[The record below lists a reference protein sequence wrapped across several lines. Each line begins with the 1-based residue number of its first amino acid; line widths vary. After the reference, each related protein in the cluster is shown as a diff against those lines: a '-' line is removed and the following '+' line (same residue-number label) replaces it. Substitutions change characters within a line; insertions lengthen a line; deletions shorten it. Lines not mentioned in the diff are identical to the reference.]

1 MNTMDH
7 QALADLLFPDITG
20 ELADYETKYPPRDLP
35 AGAVV
40 TRIAPSPT
48 GFVHLGNLYNAI
60 GERLARQ
67 TGGVFY
73 LRIEDTDQ
81 KREVEGAVEAVIDAM
96 TFYGVKFDEGATAD
110 GETGDYGPYRQRQ
123 RKALYQCA
131 AKSLVLRGLAY
142 PCFCTEED
150 LQHMHEQ
157 QEAAKENYG
166 YYGKYAVWRDRPL
179 ADIEAELKKGTEWV
193 LRFRSAGDPSHTVEV
208 QDGIRGTLKV
218 QENFTDFV
226 LLKSDGIPTYHFA
239 HVCDD
244 HFMRTT
250 HVIRDESWLATL
262 PIHVQ
267 LFDTMG
273 WARPVYC
280 HTAQLMK
287 MDGESKRKLSKRKD
301 PELALSYYRE
311 AGVPQEATWIY
322 LLTVL
327 NSNFEEWHLANPD
340 ADTREFTFSL
350 EKMSCS
356 GSLFD
361 LEKLDNIAKEY
372 LARQSG
378 DFVYDGLLA
387 WADAYN
393 TALAARMR
401 AKSDLYRAAI
411 NVGRGGEKPR
421 KDYGY
426 WSQAAKFL
434 AFYDTD
440 TFTITDACPENADGE
455 NRREIIDRYLET
467 LDFADTQEQ
476 WFAKVKELT
485 DALGYAVQP
494 KKYKKNPELYKGS
507 IVDVTNLLRVALTG
521 RQNAPDICEISHVLG
536 EAETRRRLEAFRNA

>member
-1 MNTMDH
+1 MDYT
-7 QALADLLFPDITG
+7 ALAELLFPDITKSISDF
-20 ELADYETKYPPRDLP
+20 EEKYPPRDLP

-60 GERLARQ
+60 GERLAHQ

-96 TFYGVKFDEGATAD
+96 NFYGVHFDEGVTKD
-110 GETGDYGPYRQRQ
+110 GESGAYGPYRQRQ
-123 RKALYQCA
+123 RKEIYQTV
-131 AKSLVLRGLAY
+131 AKSLVQRGLAY
-142 PCFCTEED
+142 PCFCTEDD
-150 LQHMHEQ
+150 LKAMHDA
-157 QEAAKENYG
+157 QEAAKDNYG
-166 YYGKYAVWRDRPL
+166 YYGKYAVWRDRP
-179 ADIEAELKKGTEWV
+179 AEDIKAELEKGTEWV
-193 LRFRSAGDPSHTVEV
+193 LRFRSEGDPEHMIPVL
-208 QDGIRGTLKV
+208 DGIRGELKV
-218 QENFTDFV
+218 QENYTDFV

-267 LFDTMG
+267 LFDILG
-273 WARPVYC
+273 WERPVYC
-280 HTAQLMK
+280 HTATLMK
-287 MDGESKRKLSKRKD
+287 MDGSSKRKLSKRKD
-301 PELALSYYRE
+301 PELALSYYSE
-311 AGVPQEATWIY
+311 VGYPQEATWLY

-340 ADTREFTFSL
+340 ADSRAFTFSL
-350 EKMSCS
+350 EKMSTS
-356 GSLFD
+356 GALFD

-372 LARQSG
+372 LARQNA
-378 DFVYDGLLA
+378 DFVYDGLLR
-387 WADAYN
+387 WAKIYDP
-393 TALAARMR
+393 ALADRMT
-401 AKSDLYRAAI
+401 AKADFYKAAI

-421 KDYGY
+421 KDYGS
-426 WSQAAKFL
+426 WSAAAKFL
-434 AFYDTD
+434 SFYDTA
-440 TFTITDACPENADGE
+440 TFCITDACPENADGDMK
-455 NRREIIDRYLET
+455 REILTRYLDT
-467 LDFADTQEQ
+467 LDFSDSQEE
-476 WFAKVKELT
+476 WFAKVKQIT

-536 EAETRRRLEAFRNA
+536 EEETRRRLTAYMG

>member
-1 MNTMDH
+1 MDTT
-7 QALADLLFPDITG
+7 ALANLLFPDITKTIG
-20 ELADYETKYPPRDLP
+20 DYETIYPPRDLP
-35 AGAVV
+35 EGAVV

-60 GERLARQ
+60 GERLAHQ

-96 TFYGVKFDEGATAD
+96 TFYGVHFDEGATAD
-110 GETGDYGPYRQRQ
+110 GETGAYGPYRQRQ
-123 RKALYQCA
+123 RKELYQTV

-142 PCFCTEED
+142 PCFCTEDD
-150 LQHMHEQ
+150 LKAMHEQ

-166 YYGKYAVWRDRPL
+166 YYGKYALWRDRSID
-179 ADIEAELKKGTEWV
+179 DIKAELDKGTEWV
-193 LRFRSAGDPSHTVEV
+193 LRFRSEGDPAHTVEV

-218 QENFTDFV
+218 QENYTDFV

-267 LFDTMG
+267 LFDTLG

-280 HTAQLMK
+280 HTATLMK
-287 MDGESKRKLSKRKD
+287 MDGSSKRKLSKRKD
-301 PELALSYYRE
+301 PELALSFYRE
-311 AGVPQEATWIY
+311 AGFPQEATWLY

-340 ADTREFTFSL
+340 ADSRAFTFSL
-350 EKMSCS
+350 EKMSTS
-356 GSLFD
+356 GALFD
-361 LEKLDNIAKEY
+361 LEKLDNICREY
-372 LARQSG
+372 LSRQSA
-378 DFVYDGLLA
+378 DTVYDGLLA
-387 WADAYN
+387 WAKQYDP
-393 TALAARMR
+393 ALAARMK

-411 NVGRGGEKPR
+411 GVGRGGDKPR
-421 KDYGY
+421 KDYGN
-426 WSQAAKFL
+426 WRDAAAFL
-434 AFYDTD
+434 SFYDAD
-440 TFTITDACPENADGE
+440 TFTITDSCPENADGE
-455 NRREIIDRYLET
+455 MRQAILTAYLDS
-467 LDFADTQEQ
+467 LSFADTPEE
-476 WFAKVKELT
+476 WFAKVKVLT
-485 DALGYAVQP
+485 EQLGYAVQP

-507 IVDVTNLLRVALTG
+507 IVDVTNLIRVALTG

-536 EAETRRRLEAFRNA
+536 EAETRRRLEAYMHA

>member
-1 MNTMDH
+1 MDY

-20 ELADYETKYPPRDLP
+20 TIADFEAKYPPRSLP
-35 AGAVV
+35 EGAVV

-96 TFYGVKFDEGATAD
+96 EYYGVKFDEGALAN
-110 GETGDYGPYRQRQ
+110 GAETGAYGPYRQRQ
-123 RKALYQCA
+123 RRELYQTA

-142 PCFCTEED
+142 PCFCTEEE
-150 LQHMHEQ
+150 LQQMHAQ
-157 QEAAKENYG
+157 QEAAKDNYG
-166 YYGKYAVWRDRPL
+166 YFGKYAVWRDRSL
-179 ADIEAELKKGTEWV
+179 EDIRAQIAAGREWV
-193 LRFRSAGDPSHTVEV
+193 LRFRSEGDPSHTVEV
-208 QDGIRGTLKV
+208 LDGIRGKLHV

-273 WARPVYC
+273 WQRPVYC
-280 HTAQLMK
+280 HTATLMK
-287 MDGESKRKLSKRKD
+287 MDGSSKRKLSKRKD

-311 AGVPQEATWIY
+311 AGVPQEATWLY

-327 NSNFEEWHLANPD
+327 NSNFEEWYLEHPTASS
-340 ADTREFTFSL
+340 REFTFSL
-350 EKMSCS
+350 EKMSTS
-356 GSLFD
+356 GALFD
-361 LEKLDNIAKEY
+361 LEKLDHISREY
-372 LARQSG
+372 LSRQSAEA
-378 DFVYDGLLA
+378 VYDGLLA
-387 WADAYN
+387 WAKDYDP
-393 TALAARMR
+393 ALAERMMR
-401 AKSDLYRAAI
+401 KADFYRAAI
-411 NVGRGGEKPR
+411 GVGRGGDKPR
-421 KDYGY
+421 KDYGS
-426 WSQAAKFL
+426 WRDAAAFL
-434 AFYDTD
+434 SFYDPETFAVTD
-440 TFTITDACPENADGE
+440 PIPERADGE
-455 NRREIIDRYLET
+455 MKQAILSGYLET
-467 LDFADTQEQ
+467 LNFSDTAEE
-476 WFAKVKELT
+476 WFDKVKALT

-494 KKYKKNPELYKGS
+494 KKYKKNPEEYKGS

-521 RQNAPDICEISHVLG
+521 RQNAPDIREISAVLG
-536 EAETRRRLEAFRNA
+536 EEETRRRITACMEA

>member
-1 MNTMDH
+1 MDFP
-7 QALADLLFPDITG
+7 ALAELLFPDITKTI
-20 ELADYETKYPPRDLP
+20 ADYEALYPPRDLP

-60 GERLARQ
+60 GERLAHQ

-96 TFYGVKFDEGATAD
+96 NFYGVHFDEGVTKD
-110 GETGDYGPYRQRQ
+110 GESGAYGPYRQRQ
-123 RKALYQCA
+123 RKELYQTV

-142 PCFCTEED
+142 PCFCTEDD
-150 LQHMHEQ
+150 LKAMHDA

-166 YYGKYAVWRDRPL
+166 YYGKYAIWRDRPL
-179 ADIEAELKKGTEWV
+179 ADIEAELNKGTEWV
-193 LRFRSAGDPSHTVEV
+193 LRFRSEGDPSHMIPV
-208 QDGIRGTLKV
+208 QDGIRGELKV
-218 QENFTDFV
+218 QENYTDFV

-267 LFDTMG
+267 LFDILG

-280 HTAQLMK
+280 HTATLMK
-287 MDGESKRKLSKRKD
+287 IDGSSKRKLSKRKD
-301 PELALSYYRE
+301 PELALSYYSE
-311 AGVPQEATWIY
+311 TGYPQEATWLY

-340 ADTREFTFSL
+340 ANSREFTFSL
-350 EKMSCS
+350 EKMGTS

-372 LARQSG
+372 LARQSA
-378 DFVYDGLLA
+378 DFVYDGLLT
-387 WADAYN
+387 WAN
-393 TALAARMR
+393 TYDPALAGRMT
-401 AKSDLYRAAI
+401 AKADFYKAAI

-421 KDYGY
+421 KDYGS
-426 WSQAAKFL
+426 WSAAAKFL
-434 AFYDTD
+434 AFYDPE
-440 TFTITDACPENADGE
+440 TFTVTDSCPENADGE
-455 NRREIIDRYLET
+455 MKREILTRYLDT
-467 LDFADTQEQ
+467 LDFADSQEA
-476 WFAKVKELT
+476 WFAKVKEMT
-485 DALGYAVQP
+485 EALGYAAQP

-536 EAETRRRLEAFRNA
+536 EEETRRRLTAYMDE